1 MRLAQGRFPVFVNE
15 ATLPSWMAALAIHRG
30 NVGLVGGSNMDD
42 PSFVP
47 FYERLIARFPGY
59 ITGRVLVCLLPG
71 LAFLG
76 LHYASAGRKV
86 FQDWSWFL
94 AALIGAAMLCLYYA
108 THTMRTLLPEMN
120 IWLRPGGERVYM
132 TALTRILSDR
142 NFVLAGLFFGLL
154 NCAIGIS
161 FGLPYSEAPARAT
174 ILIGY
179 FLAGFVCGMAVLG
192 IYGICVSIGA
202 FCRNATRSFDFTA
215 PDRCGGTQFLGDAL
229 VIFAS
234 VTLIVGVMISVYIV
248 ETEWTGGNAWW
259 IVALKSSWIV
269 FPYAMS
275 LIALVVPA
283 LPINHA
289 LRAYKIE
296 QEVLLQ
302 DRLAEI
308 RRSLEESHADP
319 AKLKDL
325 REDYKFEQSVREDLH
340 RMRTWPY
347 GTNAKVNYIIV
358 LIPNLTATLK
368 SASTWIDRLSVLPPL
383 N

>member
-1 MRLAQGRFPVFVNE
+1 MK
-15 ATLPSWMAALAIHRG
+15 H
-30 NVGLVGGSNMDD
+30 

-47 FYERLIARFPGY
+47 FYERLIPRFPGY
-59 ITGRVLVCLLPG
+59 IPGRVLVSVLPG

-76 LHYASAGRKV
+76 LHYASAGNKA

-94 AALIGAAMLCLYYA
+94 AVLISAAMLCLYYA
-108 THTMRTLLPEMN
+108 THTLRTLLPEMN
-120 IWLRPGGERVYM
+120 LRLRPAGEGVYM
-132 TALTRILSDR
+132 APLTRILSDR

-179 FLAGFVCGMAVLG
+179 FLAGLVCGMGAFG

-202 FCRNATRSFDFTA
+202 FSRNATRSFDFTA

-229 VIFAS
+229 VIFAL

-248 ETEWTGGNAWW
+248 ETKWTGGNAWW
-259 IVALKSSWIV
+259 IVALEFFWIG
-269 FPYAMS
+269 FPYVMS
-275 LIALVVPA
+275 LIALVAPA
-283 LPINHA
+283 VPINQA

-302 DRLAEI
+302 DSLSEI
-308 RRSLEESHADP
+308 RRKLEENHSNP

-325 REDYKFEQSVREDLH
+325 REDYKFEQGVREDLH

-347 GTNAKVNYIIV
+347 GTSAKLNYLLG
-358 LIPNLTATLK
+358 LIPNLSATLK
-368 SASTWIDRLSVLPPL
+368 SVATWIT
-383 N
+383 